1 MVAASQLSLLR
12 AHVPDERPKRTA
24 PEAPALFDFGE
35 LDRAAEDRRR
45 EIANF
50 PEQLQNSDE
59 ELREAAL
66 RWALFLRSFEGQ
78 NCVKKVCRKFERAG
92 VPVDARTVEGWISLS
107 EPRLP
112 GTNRHLL
119 GAMLAYSPVAV
130 LSVYMP
136 KHEIVLAERAKEAEA
151 VLRSLA
157 GKLPQ

>member
-1 MVAASQLSLLR
+1 MSASQMTLMP
-12 AHVPDERPKRTA
+12 AHVPEVRPRSKA
-24 PEAPALFDFGE
+24 AEQPALFDLGE
-35 LDRAAEDRRR
+35 MDRAAEDRRR
-45 EIANF
+45 EIAHF

-66 RWALFLRSFEGQ
+66 RWALFLRNSEGQ

-92 VPVDARTVEGWISLS
+92 VPVDERTVEGWISLS

-119 GAMLAYSPVAV
+119 GAMLAYSPVAI